1 MCVFVLWGL
10 PVADFGLR
18 IFVATDHCTFDCRFR
33 MSEPGRTVISDNG
46 SSLSSAAE
54 AIMLGVSSG
63 GVRRVIYHS
72 TYVGIVFRSLIFETS
87 LFLTSTSKIR

>member
-1 MCVFVLWGL
+1 M
-10 PVADFGLR
+10 ADFGLR
-18 IFVATDHCTFDCRFR
+18 IFEATNHCTFDCRFR

-72 TYVGIVFRSLIFETS
+72 TYVGIFLDP
-87 LFLTSTSKIR
+87 LFSKPHYF

>member
-1 MCVFVLWGL
+1 M
-10 PVADFGLR
+10 ADFGLR
-18 IFVATDHCTFDCRFR
+18 IFEATNHCTFDCRFR

-63 GVRRVIYHS
+63 GGRRVIDHS
-72 TYVGIVFRSLIFETS
+72 TYVGIVFRSLIFA